1 MGEISVLVPV
11 YNGEAYLN
19 GCVHSILAQSVKSEV
34 IIHDD
39 CSNDHTQEIAQYLA
53 FNYEN
58 VRYVRARETSGSA
71 DHAIGEY
78 MKGCQTPYFTWLGV
92 DDYYAKNALQSLITS
107 LEQSD
112 AHFAYSDFEVFG
124 DLSLAPKG
132 YGEFGQV
139 NKWDYY
145 KHFHNTQ
152 LNLIP
157 WNGVWKSEFL
167 RSIPSPWS
175 VYENV
180 GNHSDVMSGLHL
192 FAQGAEVTHVPK
204 KLVHYNLRASSG
216 THHLANRYYT
226 LPHKLKMY
234 YELLS
239 VEELS
244 SVHGCD
250 VHELLSRAGEHCDG
264 LVRKYINRLSFSK
277 IHPKEYW
284 QLKSFMLGLS
294 FTDMLAKLKERVDAH
309 V

>member
-1 MGEISVLVPV
+1 MREISVLVPV
-11 YNGEAYLN
+11 FNGEAYLN
-19 GCVHSILAQSVKSEV
+19 SCVQSILAQSVDSQV

-39 CSNDHTQEIAQYLA
+39 CSTDNTQEVARYLA
-53 FNYEN
+53 FNYDN
-58 VRYVRARETSGSA
+58 VKYVKSEANSGSA

-78 MKGCQTPYFTWLGV
+78 MKECKTPYFTWIGV
-92 DDYYAKNALQSLITS
+92 DDYYARNALQSLINS

-124 DLSLAPKG
+124 DLDLAPKG
-132 YGEFGQV
+132 YGEFDQIS
-139 NKWDYY
+139 KWDYY

-157 WNGVWKSEFL
+157 WNGVWKSDFL
-167 RSIPSPWS
+167 RSIPNPWS
-175 VYENV
+175 VYKNV
-180 GNHSDVMSGLHL
+180 GNHSDVMSGLYL
-192 FAQGAEVTHVPK
+192 FTQGAKVLHVPQ
-204 KLVHYNLRASSG
+204 KLIHYNLRASSG
-216 THHLANRYYT
+216 THQLANRYYT

-244 SVHGCD
+244 SVHGCEAS
-250 VHELLSRAGEHCDG
+250 ELLVSASKHCDVS
-264 LVRKYINRLSFSK
+264 VRRYINRLNFSNLY
-277 IHPKEYW
+277 PKEHW

-294 FTDMLAKLKERVDAH
+294 FTDMLAKLKERIDAH